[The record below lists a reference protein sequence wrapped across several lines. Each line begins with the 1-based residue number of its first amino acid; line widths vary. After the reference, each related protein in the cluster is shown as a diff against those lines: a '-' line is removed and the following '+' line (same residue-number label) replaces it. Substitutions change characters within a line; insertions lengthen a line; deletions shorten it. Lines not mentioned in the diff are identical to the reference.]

1 MAGAEEGS
9 RWPCQLGLRSLPK
22 AAPVNDRQRLGRA
35 SINARGTTFGAA
47 RTTSPKWAAVEVCL
61 TFPPPVVV
69 LFGIEE
75 DVVTDRCAAQHAA
88 TGDGSRAARVLVKL
102 V

>member
-1 MAGAEEGS
+1 M
-9 RWPCQLGLRSLPK
+9 PNL
-22 AAPVNDRQRLGRA
+22 
-35 SINARGTTFGAA
+35 
-47 RTTSPKWAAVEVCL
+47 
-61 TFPPPVVV
+61 PPPVVV